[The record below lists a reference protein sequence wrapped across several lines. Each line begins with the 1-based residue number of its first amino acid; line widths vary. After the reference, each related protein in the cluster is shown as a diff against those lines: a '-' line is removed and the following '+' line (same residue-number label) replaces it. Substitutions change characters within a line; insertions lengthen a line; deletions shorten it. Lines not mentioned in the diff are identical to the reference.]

1 MPEEKQEVLQRID
14 DIRHHLIERQ
24 AFFPYNYKATFVWS
38 LIAFTLTLGMV
49 PMYMHSIPMATAAVF
64 LLIVTGFIAEAVM
77 TKQINKSYDIE
88 ECTRRQRF
96 VTQSFVMIALFLI
109 VLSTIFALHK
119 LYIPM
124 LLSWLFGISLGY
136 FVVGFV
142 LNIRAFSILMRIN
155 MLTAVVLLFFGLFL
169 GHITGIEP
177 LCYRLAQAALIA
189 GLSIAPAVIAWK
201 HLRKA

>member
-49 PMYMHSIPMATAAVF
+49 PMYMHSIPMATTAVF

-177 LCYRLAQAALIA
+177 LCYRLEQAALIA
-189 GLSIAPAVIAWK
+189 GLSIATAVIAWK